1 MPIIIEKH
9 IEEAQS
15 RNKWLWASFVE
26 KHNHS
31 GALQSRYDRVD
42 SAGGFGISKSVF
54 WDTFYEIMMFA
65 KGEKRGAIVM
75 KIAEHNI
82 LTLDYW
88 RDEVSYQ
95 GITLPSGTIGCAALN
110 IPDDVIDRLKQI
122 YLPLLTTVEAVNNL
136 RLKPELL
143 APCRDSILQM
153 LELLQKENTFP
164 LLNYSYYLKRIPE
177 IFTDEN
183 MKKAEAYVK
192 LAAMNLP
199 AAMSDQLKS
208 GLGLTKVIAIC
219 AQLPDSLVMFKQGL
233 LPFAQALHE
242 SDRAVEDYAAVFGE
256 YFPEFPEF
264 SLSEP
269 SWMSLINVSMQYL
282 STILPG
288 KDAPQLVK
296 RMHFVSFVGMLR
308 YDLFEGLCV
317 GHAPRKCPICG
328 RWFLTTDARH
338 TKYCGGLAPG
348 APKGRTCRQLGNLQ
362 GREKRELADDHPLK
376 VIYNRRMNTIQVY
389 VRRGTLDEA
398 TAEKMKR
405 LARNK
410 LERAISDAAYASGSY
425 ADEMEQDAL
434 LREATS

>member
-1 MPIIIEKH
+1 MLPE
-9 IEEAQS
+9 
-15 RNKWLWASFVE
+15 NT
-26 KHNHS
+26 
-31 GALQSRYDRVD
+31 
-42 SAGGFGISKSVF
+42 KSVI
-54 WDTFYEIMMFA
+54 WDTFYEIILFA
-65 KGEKRGAIVM
+65 KEEKGGIPM
-75 KIAEHNI
+75 KIAEPNL

-122 YLPLLTTVEAVNNL
+122 SLPLLAAVEAVNKL
-136 RLKPELL
+136 QLKPELL

-164 LLNYSYYLKRIPE
+164 LLDYSYYLKRIPE
-177 IFTDEN
+177 IFTEEN

-219 AQLPDSLVMFKQGL
+219 AQLPDSLVMFKEGL
-233 LPFAQALHE
+233 LPLAQGLHE

-308 YDLFEGLCV
+308 YDLFEGLCF

-348 APKGRTCRQLGNLQ
+348 DLKGRTCRQLGNLQ

-376 VIYNRRMNTIQVY
+376 VIYNRRMNTIQAY
-389 VRRGTLDEA
+389 MRRGTLDEA

-410 LERAISDAAYASGSY
+410 LERAISDAAYANGSY

-434 LREATS
+434 LAEATS

>member
-1 MPIIIEKH
+1 
-9 IEEAQS
+9 
-15 RNKWLWASFVE
+15 
-26 KHNHS
+26 
-31 GALQSRYDRVD
+31 
-42 SAGGFGISKSVF
+42 
-54 WDTFYEIMMFA
+54 MFA

-95 GITLPSGTIGCAALN
+95 SITLPSGTIGCAALN